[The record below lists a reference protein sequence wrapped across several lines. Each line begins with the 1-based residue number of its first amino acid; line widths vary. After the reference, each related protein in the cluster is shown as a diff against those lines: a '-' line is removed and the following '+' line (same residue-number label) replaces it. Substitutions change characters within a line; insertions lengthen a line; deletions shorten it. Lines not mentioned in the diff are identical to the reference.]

1 MKLEILVDIGEGE
14 EEEGGNMEDE
24 GGGETMVGEMVIEAI
39 LCLEGK
45 RTVVMDQN
53 GVVEVIGTLQIHQ
66 VTSPGVAVEAPSH
79 MVKISLRL
87 GIIQRIT
94 NHL

>member
-1 MKLEILVDIGEGE
+1 MDIGEGE

-24 GGGETMVGEMVIEAI
+24 GETMVGEMVTEAI

-45 RTVVMDQN
+45 VTVVMVQN

-66 VTSPGVAVEAPSH
+66 VTSLGVVVEAPSH
-79 MVKISLRL
+79 MVKISLPL
-87 GIIQRIT
+87 
-94 NHL
+94 